1 MDPSRSPDLE
11 FDWELWTFKGVRGLW
26 RRLFPAALPAEG
38 PGAVRWAD
46 DEARWTALASIVAGR
61 PLRLLP
67 AREGGGVRGDDL
79 LLPPVVDRSP
89 EAADNLLLL
98 RLRLL
103 VDATTAR
110 RRPQAPLDAD
120 QAVSAAHDAALSSVA
135 ELSEDLPR
143 FAELWADGLSVLG
156 EQGAIGLLYGRL
168 IPVEGLEGGAPPPDE
183 SQAERI
189 THEAQAR
196 AIEEL
201 KVIDLAKEDPKQMPL
216 HAFEKVEL
224 AEAFNG
230 TLRQLDGEDELDDH
244 LESLDEV
251 DLGALLRGGPEAK
264 SLLRAEV
271 GLETNV
277 PDVAR
282 IAPGEAAVLTDE
294 WDEAHRRW
302 KRGWCAVY
310 PSSMPRGDRS
320 WAIEAL
326 GRHQR
331 LVEQLYSALLIH
343 RQQRVLRGRQLDGE
357 DIDVDAVVKELAT
370 WKAGH
375 TPDPRLYTRRPRER
389 RDLAAT
395 VLLDLSLSSDAYVDN
410 RRVLDVAREAVLVLG
425 AVAERLG
432 DRVEVLAFASHTR
445 NQVRVWTVRGFDE
458 PWSVGEGRLGLLRPQ
473 GYTRIGAAVRYA
485 TRGLTAVSATRRLL
499 LLISDGKPTDLDRYE
514 GRYGVADVRMALSE
528 ARQQGIAVHALAV
541 DRRAS
546 HTLPAMMGTAG
557 WSVLAHPDALPEALT
572 RVWGAAG

>member
-1 MDPSRSPDLE
+1 MDAPRPPELE
-11 FDWELWTFKGVRGLW
+11 FDWELWTYKGLRGLW
-26 RRLFPAALPAEG
+26 RRLFPAPPAAEG

-46 DEARWTALASIVAGR
+46 DEARWTALASILAGR

-67 AREGGGVRGDDL
+67 ARGGGGVRGDDL

-89 EAADNLLLL
+89 EPDDNLALL

-110 RRPQAPLDAD
+110 RRPQAPVDALE
-120 QAVSAAHDAALSSVA
+120 AAAAARDAALQSVA
-135 ELSEDLPR
+135 ELSADLPR
-143 FAELWADGLSVLG
+143 FAALWAEGLAAVG
-156 EQGAIGLLYGRL
+156 EEAAAGLLYGRL
-168 IPVEGLEGGAPPPDE
+168 IPVEGLEGGASPVEETPAD
-183 SQAERI
+183 RV

-216 HAFEKVEL
+216 HSFEKVEL

-282 IAPGEAAVLTDE
+282 IAPGETAVPTDE

-310 PSSMPRGDRS
+310 PSPMPRGDRA
-320 WAIEAL
+320 WAIEAMT
-326 GRHQR
+326 RHQA
-331 LVEQLYSALLIH
+331 LVERLHSALLMH
-343 RQQRVLRGRQLDGE
+343 RQRRVLRGRQLDGE
-357 DIDVDAVVKELAT
+357 DIDVDALVRELAT
-370 WKAGH
+370 WRAGR
-375 TPDPRLYTRRPRER
+375 TPDPRLYIRRPREQ

-445 NQVRVWTVRGFDE
+445 NQVRVWTVRGFAE
-458 PWSVGEGRLGLLRPQ
+458 PWSVGEGRLGMLRPQ
-473 GYTRIGAAVRYA
+473 GYTRIGAAVRHA
-485 TRGLTAVSATRRLL
+485 TRGLAATAATRRLL

-514 GRYGVADVRMALSE
+514 GRYGVGDVRMALSE

-557 WSVLAHPDALPEALT
+557 WSVLTHPDALPEALT